1 VGVVSVD
8 SGEFARD
15 VRRRVRE
22 AEQALREAE
31 AEGDFYAAD
40 VRTGEL
46 DSLLRLAMEN
56 GVDLGAEVTDRVA
69 GR

>member
-1 VGVVSVD
+1 MGVVSVD

-15 VRRRVRE
+15 VQRRVRE
-22 AEQALREAE
+22 AKQALREAA

-56 GVDLGAEVTDRVA
+56 GVDLGAEVTDRAA

>member
-1 VGVVSVD
+1 MGVVSVD

-22 AEQALREAE
+22 AKQALREAA

-40 VRTGEL
+40 VRAGEL